1 MYVIIIVYSS
11 NYSETALKHRNSGLG
26 SNSKIEVPYS
36 FISNAGYKS
45 VSYSINVEAVQ
56 PVALSLGT
64 VSVELFCA
72 HLYCVIRDDR
82 EPYQW

>member
-1 MYVIIIVYSS
+1 MLAFSS
-11 NYSETALKHRNSGLG
+11 WTKIPEAENLKEGSTA
-26 SNSKIEVPYS
+26 SKPVFAADS
-36 FISNAGYKS
+36 LM
-45 VSYSINVEAVQ
+45 AVQ

-82 EPYQW
+82 EPYQ